1 MVGVSEGEVRSWVCR
16 LRFVCDVASWREEDC
31 CLLWMRSGCCE
42 RELETTGLVVDV
54 VEVGLRWFER
64 LDAERKGCS
73 ALAGSSSSVRAG
85 DGECSLSRSEF

>member
-16 LRFVCDVASWREEDC
+16 LRFVFDVASRREEDG
-31 CLLWMRSGCCE
+31 CLVWIRSGCCA

-54 VEVGLRWFER
+54 FKEGLRWFER
-64 LDAERKGCS
+64 LDAERKVCS